1 MKKTLIFRGGW
12 NGHDPV
18 GTSDII
24 AGRLR
29 AHEVQVDIFETQDCL
44 LDPELENKYALIVP
58 VWTMGSISSEA
69 EKALLKA
76 VKSGVSCGGWH
87 GGMGDAFRNNT
98 EYQFMVGGQ
107 WVAHPGGK
115 IDYTVDVIAKDDPI
129 MAGIPARFKMQSE
142 QYYMHVDPS
151 NNVLATTTFTSEHA
165 SWIAGTVMP
174 VVWTRRYGE
183 GKIFYSSLGHNV
195 EDFKTTPEVQEIV
208 TRGLLWALNLL

>member
-87 GGMGDAFRNNT
+87 GGMDDAFRNNT